1 VLQAFGGTVHW
12 AQLPTYVLAEIAA
25 GVAAGLT
32 YTLVSRSRP
41 TRSVDIRTGDIVRAS
56 RAAEPVA

>member
-1 VLQAFGGTVHW
+1 
-12 AQLPTYVLAEIAA
+12 LAELAA

-32 YTLVSRSRP
+32 YTLVSRGRP
-41 TRSVDIRTGDIVRAS
+41 TRSVDITADHIVRTP